1 MSSTIKCLPHQAKM
15 IQAPFVFDDIRFFF
29 LIAGYAAGKNSAMD
43 SLILTP
49 TGFKRNGDLQLGE
62 DVVSPID
69 GKAYKID
76 GIFPQ
81 GMKQTYRVYFS
92 DGTSTVCGDEHL
104 WAVQDAHGRQRKRPF
119 RVVDT
124 QELLKWKLF
133 TITKQGDKIK
143 NCFVPVNCPVNLTDY
158 HESAAY
164 AIGNFLADGCCS
176 GNGWVIT
183 EDDVLEKVQASLAS
197 HGFVLKKSSVKYKA
211 PTYYASIPGKKRFS
225 DWLYEEYGITGTANQ
240 KRIPQKLLHADLE
253 TRRALLAGLVDGD
266 GSTQEKS
273 RLIDYTCVSKG
284 LIEDIK
290 FLARSLGVVVNNR
303 SERIP
308 EYTWNGEKRRGQ
320 TAYRISFSCPEK
332 VELSKKHTK
341 RLSSFKGKT
350 KDYKAIVKI
359 EKDVVQETQ
368 CIHIDSPDHLYIVDD
383 WIVTHNTS
391 SLVYSLFYIINYL
404 SGYTDKEGKM
414 PLIAVSATTLT
425 FLKKTLVGSFT
436 NLLDSSKSSY
446 KYDKANNIMTIN
458 GVQLIL
464 LATEHEEDIYGY
476 SVYCF
481 HGDTQVPVLFNDTVR
496 LLSIKDIQKG
506 MYTLTRDGW
515 KKVKNAWCSG
525 KKNCVHITINGKD
538 IVCTADHPFITE
550 RGTIAASDIKE
561 GDIVYTISNDLEELF
576 WNMTQITENLKSLS
590 WTALGTT
597 DIHTVNHMGK
607 ETILRAAM
615 KIKKEVLARIIEIC
629 GKSFMGKYR
638 LGMLF
643 TIKMVTLLIIDL
655 IIYLVSQIGIMP
667 LTTLSSFQKK
677 LLCMRVGERHKNIK
691 ENSVKMKNIKRD
703 GWSSFIRLHMKKYV
717 SFAKKCSELPLF
729 MLKFV
734 PRAVLRIITN
744 RVTQGVGKKEKRLFA
759 SSVELNLKQIN
770 IQKQFAVPVTA
781 KTLKE
786 EGLFDVYDL
795 EVEDVH
801 EFYANGIL
809 VHNCSICDEL
819 DELPTDKAMAVVK
832 ALNDR
837 TRQIIPGRRPPFL
850 TFGTTSQGLKGTYL
864 TVDEFKKKDISHL
877 IIRGATRDNIYLPK
891 EFVDAMYKIY
901 DEKETKC
908 LLEGQFL
915 AIDTGR
921 VFPQYDKSKHYLP
934 YDLWDSLPAGST
946 VFLAQ
951 DFNQGSGF
959 NKAIAV
965 YVHDG
970 IAYVIKEYDFPDWTT
985 APKVFRNDFPN
996 QLLYWI
1002 PDMTYSQNFRMIGR
1016 SLQSYNIRPVY
1027 KKQNPLVSDRNFAI
1041 NACFHSGRL
1050 LVCKSCVDASDAFM
1064 HWQNDK
1070 RTGQPSKGKTAQ
1082 SPDHYGDCL
1091 GYAMYHIICNVR
1103 DFKDIFDTTLNR
1115 LNKKRAEQGFVSSD
1129 GLLLRV
1135 MEPVN
1140 KN

>member
-1 MSSTIKCLPHQAKM
+1 MSSTIKCLPHQSKM

-29 LIAGYAAGKNSAMD
+29 LIAGYACGKAHSINAKV
-43 SLILTP
+43 LTP

-62 DVVSPID
+62 EVVSPID

-81 GMKQTYRVYFS
+81 GMRQTYRVYFS
-92 DGTSTVCGDEHL
+92 DGTSTVCDENHL
-104 WAVQDAHGRQRKRPF
+104 WAVQNSHNRQRKQPF
-119 RVVDT
+119 RVVDMKT
-124 QELLKWKLF
+124 LLKWKLF
-133 TITKQGDKIK
+133 TITKHGDKIK
-143 NCFVPVNCPVNLTDY
+143 NCFVPVNCPVTLTDY

-176 GNGWVIT
+176 SSTWVIT
-183 EDDVLEKVQASLAS
+183 EDDVLEKVQSSLAS
-197 HGFVLKKSSVKYKA
+197 RGFVLKKINNKDKA
-211 PTYYASIPGKKRFS
+211 LTYYASIPRKKSFS
-225 DWLYEEYGITGTANQ
+225 AWLHEEYGITGTASQ

-290 FLARSLGVVVNNR
+290 FLARSLGVVVNAR
-303 SERIP
+303 SERIF
-308 EYTWNGEKRRGQ
+308 EYTWNGEKRTGQ
-320 TAYRISFSCPEK
+320 TAYRVSFSCPEK
-332 VELSKKHTK
+332 VELSKKHTA
-341 RLSSFKGKT
+341 RLASYKGKV

-359 EKDVVQETQ
+359 EKDIVQETQ
-368 CIHIDSPDHLYIVDD
+368 CIHINSPDHLYIVDD

-391 SLVYSLFYIINYL
+391 SLVYSLFYIIDYL

-481 HGDTQVPVLFNDTVR
+481 HGDTQVPVFFNGTVR
-496 LLSIKDIQKG
+496 FVAIKDVRKG
-506 MYTLTRDGW
+506 MYTLTREGW

-525 KKNCVHITINGKD
+525 KKNCVRITINGKD

-561 GDIVYTISNDLEELF
+561 GDIVYTISNDL
-576 WNMTQITENLKSLS
+576 
-590 WTALGTT
+590 
-597 DIHTVNHMGK
+597 
-607 ETILRAAM
+607 
-615 KIKKEVLARIIEIC
+615 
-629 GKSFMGKYR
+629 
-638 LGMLF
+638 
-643 TIKMVTLLIIDL
+643 
-655 IIYLVSQIGIMP
+655 
-667 LTTLSSFQKK
+667 
-677 LLCMRVGERHKNIK
+677 
-691 ENSVKMKNIKRD
+691 
-703 GWSSFIRLHMKKYV
+703 
-717 SFAKKCSELPLF
+717 
-729 MLKFV
+729 
-734 PRAVLRIITN
+734 
-744 RVTQGVGKKEKRLFA
+744 
-759 SSVELNLKQIN
+759 KQIN
-770 IQKQFAVPVTA
+770 TQKQFAVPVTA

-809 VHNCSICDEL
+809 VHNCSVCDEL

-837 TRQIIPGRRPPFL
+837 TRQIIPERRPPFL

-864 TVDEFKKKDISHL
+864 TVDEFRKKDISHL

-901 DEKETKC
+901 DDKETKC
-908 LLEGQFL
+908 LLEGQFI

-985 APKVFRNDFPN
+985 APKVFRSDFPS

-1041 NACFHSGRL
+1041 NACFHAGRL
-1050 LVCKSCVDASDAFM
+1050 FVCKSCVDASDAFM

-1070 RTGQPSKGKTAQ
+1070 RTGQPAKGKTAQ

-1115 LNKKRAEQGFVSSD
+1115 LNKKRSEQGFISSD
-1129 GLLLRV
+1129 GLLLRT

>member
-1 MSSTIKCLPHQAKM
+1 MSSTIKCLPHQSKM

-29 LIAGYAAGKNSAMD
+29 LIAGFGAGKNSAMD

-49 TGFKRNGDLQLGE
+49 SGFKRNGDLQLGE
-62 DVVSPID
+62 EVVSPID

-81 GMKQTYRVYFS
+81 GMKQTYRIYFS

-104 WAVQDAHGRQRKRPF
+104 WAVQDTHGRQRKRPF
-119 RVVDT
+119 RVVDM

-133 TITKQGDKIK
+133 IVTKQGDKIK
-143 NCFVPVNCPVNLTDY
+143 NCFVPVNCPVTLTDY

-176 GNGWVIT
+176 DSSWVIT
-183 EDDVLEKVQASLAS
+183 EDDVLTKVQSSLAS
-197 HGFVLKKSSVKYKA
+197 RGFVLKKMNSKNHA

-225 DWLYEEYGITGTANQ
+225 VWLHEEYGITGTANQ
-240 KRIPQKLLHADLE
+240 KRIPKKLLHADLE
-253 TRRALLAGLVDGD
+253 TRRNLLAGLVDGD
-266 GSTQEKS
+266 GSTQSKS
-273 RLIDYTCVSKG
+273 RMIDYTCVSKG

-290 FLARSLGVVVNNR
+290 FLARSLGVVVKER
-303 SERIP
+303 AERIP
-308 EYTWNGEKRRGQ
+308 EYTWKGEKRKGQ

-332 VELSKKHTK
+332 VNLSKKHTE
-341 RLSSFKGKT
+341 RLASFKGKT

-359 EKDVVQETQ
+359 EKDIVQETQ

-425 FLKKTLVGSFT
+425 FLKKTLIGSFT
-436 NLLDSSKSSY
+436 NLLDSSKSTY

-458 GVQLIL
+458 GVQIIL
-464 LATEHEEDIYGY
+464 LATEHEEAIYGY
-476 SVYCF
+476 SVYC
-481 HGDTQVPVLFNDTVR
+481 
-496 LLSIKDIQKG
+496 
-506 MYTLTRDGW
+506 
-515 KKVKNAWCSG
+515 
-525 KKNCVHITINGKD
+525 
-538 IVCTADHPFITE
+538 
-550 RGTIAASDIKE
+550 
-561 GDIVYTISNDLEELF
+561 
-576 WNMTQITENLKSLS
+576 
-590 WTALGTT
+590 
-597 DIHTVNHMGK
+597 
-607 ETILRAAM
+607 
-615 KIKKEVLARIIEIC
+615 
-629 GKSFMGKYR
+629 
-638 LGMLF
+638 
-643 TIKMVTLLIIDL
+643 
-655 IIYLVSQIGIMP
+655 
-667 LTTLSSFQKK
+667 
-677 LLCMRVGERHKNIK
+677 
-691 ENSVKMKNIKRD
+691 SV
-703 GWSSFIRLHMKKYV
+703 
-717 SFAKKCSELPLF
+717 
-729 MLKFV
+729 
-734 PRAVLRIITN
+734 
-744 RVTQGVGKKEKRLFA
+744 
-759 SSVELNLKQIN
+759 
-770 IQKQFAVPVTA
+770 
-781 KTLKE
+781 
-786 EGLFDVYDL
+786 
-795 EVEDVH
+795 
-801 EFYANGIL
+801 
-809 VHNCSICDEL
+809 CDEL

-832 ALNDR
+832 SLNDR

-877 IIRGATRDNIYLPK
+877 IIRGATRDNTYLPK

-901 DEKETKC
+901 DDKETKC
-908 LLEGQFL
+908 LLEGQFI

-985 APKVFRNDFPN
+985 APKVFRNDFPS

-1041 NACFHSGRL
+1041 NACFHAGRL
-1050 LVCKSCVDASDAFM
+1050 FVCKSCVDASDAFM

-1070 RTGQPSKGKTAQ
+1070 RTGQPAKGKTAQ

-1115 LNKKRAEQGFVSSD
+1115 LNKKRSEQGFVSSD

>member
-1 MSSTIKCLPHQAKM
+1 MSSTIKCLPHQSKM

-29 LIAGYAAGKNSAMD
+29 LIAGYGAGKGLRKD
-43 SLILTP
+43 TLVLTP
-49 TGFKRNGDLQLGE
+49 SGFKRNGDLCLG
-62 DVVSPID
+62 DKVVSPVD
-69 GKAYKID
+69 GKAYPID

-81 GMKQTYRVYFS
+81 GMEQTYRVYFS
-92 DGTSTVCGDEHL
+92 DGTSTVCDENHL
-104 WAVQDAHGRQRKRPF
+104 WAVQDTHGRQRKQPF
-119 RVVDT
+119 RVVDMQT
-124 QELLKWKLF
+124 LLKWKLF

-143 NCFVPVNCPVNLTDY
+143 NCFVPVNCPVTLTDY
-158 HESAAY
+158 HESASY

-176 GNGWVIT
+176 NGNWVIT
-183 EDDVLEKVQASLAS
+183 EDDVLDKVRSSLAS
-197 HGFVLKKSSVKYKA
+197 RFFELRKLNYKYHA
-211 PTYYASIPGKKRFS
+211 PTYHASIPGKKRFS
-225 DWLYEEYGITGTANQ
+225 TWLHEEYGITGTAAH
-240 KRIPQKLLHADLE
+240 KRIPKKLLHADLE
-253 TRRALLAGLVDGD
+253 TRRNLLAGLVDGD
-266 GSTQEKS
+266 GSTQSKS
-273 RLIDYTCVSKG
+273 RLIAYTCMSKG

-290 FLARSLGVVVNNR
+290 FLARSLGVVVK
-303 SERIP
+303 ERAERVP
-308 EYTWNGEKRRGQ
+308 EYTWNGEKKTGQ
-320 TAYRISFSCPEK
+320 TAYRISFSCPEEVK
-332 VELSKKHTK
+332 LSKKHTS
-341 RLSSFKGKT
+341 RLDSYKGKV

-404 SGYTDKEGKM
+404 SGYKDEEGKM

-425 FLKKTLVGSFT
+425 FLKKTLIGSFT
-436 NLLDSSKSSY
+436 NLLDSSKSVY

-464 LATEHEEDIYGY
+464 LATEHEEDIFGY
-476 SVYCF
+476 SVY
-481 HGDTQVPVLFNDTVR
+481 
-496 LLSIKDIQKG
+496 
-506 MYTLTRDGW
+506 
-515 KKVKNAWCSG
+515 
-525 KKNCVHITINGKD
+525 
-538 IVCTADHPFITE
+538 
-550 RGTIAASDIKE
+550 
-561 GDIVYTISNDLEELF
+561 
-576 WNMTQITENLKSLS
+576 
-590 WTALGTT
+590 
-597 DIHTVNHMGK
+597 
-607 ETILRAAM
+607 
-615 KIKKEVLARIIEIC
+615 
-629 GKSFMGKYR
+629 
-638 LGMLF
+638 
-643 TIKMVTLLIIDL
+643 
-655 IIYLVSQIGIMP
+655 
-667 LTTLSSFQKK
+667 
-677 LLCMRVGERHKNIK
+677 
-691 ENSVKMKNIKRD
+691 
-703 GWSSFIRLHMKKYV
+703 
-717 SFAKKCSELPLF
+717 
-729 MLKFV
+729 
-734 PRAVLRIITN
+734 
-744 RVTQGVGKKEKRLFA
+744 
-759 SSVELNLKQIN
+759 
-770 IQKQFAVPVTA
+770 
-781 KTLKE
+781 
-786 EGLFDVYDL
+786 
-795 EVEDVH
+795 
-801 EFYANGIL
+801 
-809 VHNCSICDEL
+809 CSICDEL

-864 TVDEFKKKDISHL
+864 TVDEFRKKDISHL
-877 IIRGATRDNIYLPK
+877 VIRGATRDNIYLPK

-901 DEKETKC
+901 DDKETKC
-908 LLEGQFL
+908 LLEGQFI

-934 YDLWDSLPAGST
+934 YDLWDSLPVGST

-985 APKVFRNDFPN
+985 APKVFRNDFPS

-1041 NACFHSGRL
+1041 NACFHAGRL
-1050 LVCKSCVDASDAFM
+1050 FVCKSCIDASDAFM

-1070 RTGQPSKGKTAQ
+1070 RTGQPAKGKTSQ

-1115 LNKKRAEQGFVSSD
+1115 LNKKRSEQGFISSD

>member
-1 MSSTIKCLPHQAKM
+1 MSSTIKCLPHQSKM

-29 LIAGYAAGKNSAMD
+29 LIAGYGAGKNQVMD

-49 TGFKRNGDLQLGE
+49 SGFKKNGDLRLG
-62 DVVSPID
+62 DKVVSPID
-69 GKAYKID
+69 GKAYPID

-92 DGTSTVCGDEHL
+92 DGTSTVCGDKHL
-104 WAVQDAHGRQRKRPF
+104 WAVQNTHNRQRKQPF
-119 RVVDT
+119 RVIDM

-143 NCFVPVNCPVNLTDY
+143 NCFVPVNCPVTLTDY

-176 GNGWVIT
+176 SNNWVIT
-183 EDDVLEKVQASLAS
+183 EDDVLEKVRSSLAS
-197 HGFVLKKSSVKYKA
+197 RYFELRKLNYKDRA
-211 PTYYASIPGKKRFS
+211 PTYYASIPRMKRFS
-225 DWLYEEYGITGTANQ
+225 DWLYEEYGITGTAAY
-240 KRIPQKLLHADLE
+240 KRIPKKLLHADLW
-253 TRRALLAGLVDGD
+253 TRRELLAGLVDGD
-266 GSTQEKS
+266 GSTQSKS
-273 RLIDYTCVSKG
+273 RLIDYTCISKG

-290 FLARSLGVVVNNR
+290 FLARSLGVVVKENA
-303 SERIP
+303 ERIP
-308 EYTWNGEKRRGQ
+308 EYTWNGEKKTGQ
-320 TAYRISFSCPEK
+320 TAYRISFSCPEEVK
-332 VELSKKHTK
+332 LSKKHTS
-341 RLSSFKGKT
+341 RLASYKGKV

-359 EKDVVQETQ
+359 EKDVIQETQ

-404 SGYTDKEGKM
+404 SGYKDEEGKM

-425 FLKKTLVGSFT
+425 FLKKTLIGSFT
-436 NLLDSSKSSY
+436 NLLDSSKSAY

-464 LATEHEEDIYGY
+464 LATEHEEDIFGY

-481 HGDTQVPVLFNDTVR
+481 HGDTKIPVFFDNIVR
-496 LLSIKDIQKG
+496 FVAIKDVKKG
-506 MYTLTRDGW
+506 MYTLTREGW

-525 KKNCVHITINGKD
+525 KKNCIRLTINGTD

-550 RGTIAASDIKE
+550 RGTVAASDIKE
-561 GDIVYTISNDLEELF
+561 GDIVYTIPSD
-576 WNMTQITENLKSLS
+576 
-590 WTALGTT
+590 
-597 DIHTVNHMGK
+597 
-607 ETILRAAM
+607 
-615 KIKKEVLARIIEIC
+615 
-629 GKSFMGKYR
+629 
-638 LGMLF
+638 
-643 TIKMVTLLIIDL
+643 
-655 IIYLVSQIGIMP
+655 
-667 LTTLSSFQKK
+667 
-677 LLCMRVGERHKNIK
+677 
-691 ENSVKMKNIKRD
+691 
-703 GWSSFIRLHMKKYV
+703 
-717 SFAKKCSELPLF
+717 
-729 MLKFV
+729 
-734 PRAVLRIITN
+734 
-744 RVTQGVGKKEKRLFA
+744 
-759 SSVELNLKQIN
+759 LKQTN
-770 IQKQFAVPVTA
+770 TQKQYAVPVIV

-786 EGLFDVYDL
+786 EGLSEVYDL

-864 TVDEFKKKDISHL
+864 TVDEFRKKDISHL
-877 IIRGATRDNIYLPK
+877 VIRGATRDNIYLPK

-901 DEKETKC
+901 DDKETKC
-908 LLEGQFL
+908 LLEGQFI

-985 APKVFRNDFPN
+985 APKVFRNDFPS

-1041 NACFHSGRL
+1041 NACFHAGRL
-1050 LVCKSCVDASDAFM
+1050 FVCKSCVDASDAFM

-1070 RTGQPSKGKTAQ
+1070 RTGQPAKGKTAS

-1115 LNKKRAEQGFVSSD
+1115 LNKKRSEQGFVSSD

>member
-15 IQAPFVFDDIRFFF
+15 IQAPFVFDNIRFFF
-29 LIAGYAAGKNSAMD
+29 LIAGYAAGKAAGKD
-43 SLILTP
+43 SLVLTP
-49 TGFKRNGDLQLGE
+49 SGFKKNGDLRLG
-62 DVVSPID
+62 DKVVSPID
-69 GKAYKID
+69 GKAYPID

-81 GMKQTYRVYFS
+81 GMKQTYRVFFS
-92 DGTSTVCGDEHL
+92 DGTSTVCDENHL
-104 WAVQDAHGRQRKRPF
+104 WAVQDTHGRQRKKPF
-119 RVVDT
+119 RVVDMQT
-124 QELLKWKLF
+124 LLKWKLF

-143 NCFVPVNCPVNLTDY
+143 NCFVPVNCPVTLTDY

-176 GNGWVIT
+176 SSTWVIT
-183 EDDVLEKVQASLAS
+183 EDDVLEKVRSSLAS
-197 HGFVLKKSSVKYKA
+197 LSFELKKINKKDHA
-211 PTYYASIPGKKRFS
+211 PTYYASIPRMKRFS
-225 DWLYEEYGITGTANQ
+225 DWLYEEYGITGTAAH
-240 KRIPQKLLHADLE
+240 KHIPKKLLHADLW
-253 TRRALLAGLVDGD
+253 TRRELLAGLVDGD
-266 GSTQEKS
+266 GSTQSKS
-273 RLIDYTCVSKG
+273 RLIDYTCISKG

-290 FLARSLGVVVNNR
+290 FLARSLGVVVKER
-303 SERIP
+303 AERIP
-308 EYTWNGEKRRGQ
+308 EYTWNGEKRIGQ
-320 TAYRISFSCPEK
+320 TAYRISFSCPEEVK
-332 VELSKKHTK
+332 LSKKHTS
-341 RLSSFKGKT
+341 RLASYKGKV

-391 SLVYSLFYIINYL
+391 SLVYSLFYIIDYL

-436 NLLDSSKSSY
+436 NLLDSSKSAY
-446 KYDKANNIMTIN
+446 KYDKANNIITIN

-476 SVYCF
+476 S
-481 HGDTQVPVLFNDTVR
+481 
-496 LLSIKDIQKG
+496 
-506 MYTLTRDGW
+506 
-515 KKVKNAWCSG
+515 
-525 KKNCVHITINGKD
+525 
-538 IVCTADHPFITE
+538 
-550 RGTIAASDIKE
+550 
-561 GDIVYTISNDLEELF
+561 
-576 WNMTQITENLKSLS
+576 
-590 WTALGTT
+590 
-597 DIHTVNHMGK
+597 
-607 ETILRAAM
+607 
-615 KIKKEVLARIIEIC
+615 
-629 GKSFMGKYR
+629 
-638 LGMLF
+638 
-643 TIKMVTLLIIDL
+643 
-655 IIYLVSQIGIMP
+655 IY
-667 LTTLSSFQKK
+667 
-677 LLCMRVGERHKNIK
+677 
-691 ENSVKMKNIKRD
+691 
-703 GWSSFIRLHMKKYV
+703 
-717 SFAKKCSELPLF
+717 
-729 MLKFV
+729 
-734 PRAVLRIITN
+734 
-744 RVTQGVGKKEKRLFA
+744 
-759 SSVELNLKQIN
+759 
-770 IQKQFAVPVTA
+770 
-781 KTLKE
+781 
-786 EGLFDVYDL
+786 
-795 EVEDVH
+795 
-801 EFYANGIL
+801 
-809 VHNCSICDEL
+809 CSICDEL
-819 DELPTDKAMAVVK
+819 DELPTDNAMAVVK

-850 TFGTTSQGLKGTYL
+850 MFGTTSQGLKGTYL
-864 TVDEFKKKDISHL
+864 TVDEFRKKGISHL
-877 IIRGATRDNIYLPK
+877 VIRGATRDNIFLPK

-901 DEKETKC
+901 DDKETKC
-908 LLEGQFL
+908 LLEGQFI

-1002 PDMTYSQNFRMIGR
+1002 PDMTYAQNFRMIGR

-1041 NACFHSGRL
+1041 NACFHAGRL

-1070 RTGQPSKGKTAQ
+1070 RTGQPAKGKTSQ

>member
-29 LIAGYAAGKNSAMD
+29 LIAGYASGKNSAMD

-49 TGFKRNGDLQLGE
+49 SGFKRNGDLRLG
-62 DVVSPID
+62 DKVVSPID
-69 GKAYKID
+69 GKSYKID

-104 WAVQDAHGRQRKRPF
+104 WAVQDNHGRQRKQPF
-119 RVVDT
+119 RVIDT

-133 TITKQGDKIK
+133 TITKHGDKIK
-143 NCFVPVNCPVNLTDY
+143 NCFVPVNCPVTLTDY

-176 GNGWVIT
+176 GNNWVIT
-183 EDDVLEKVQASLAS
+183 EDDVLDKVRSSLAS
-197 HGFVLKKSSVKYKA
+197 RCFELKKINSKNHA
-211 PTYYASIPGKKRFS
+211 PTYFASIPGKKRFS
-225 DWLYEEYGITGTANQ
+225 TWLHEEYGITGTVNQ
-240 KRIPQKLLHADLE
+240 KRIPKKLLHADLE
-253 TRRALLAGLVDGD
+253 TRRNLLAGLVDGD
-266 GSTQEKS
+266 GSTQSKS
-273 RLIDYTCVSKG
+273 RMIDYTCVSKG

-290 FLARSLGVVVNNR
+290 FLARSLGVVVKER
-303 SERIP
+303 AERIP
-308 EYTWNGEKRRGQ
+308 EYTWKGEKRKGQ
-320 TAYRISFSCPEK
+320 TAYSVSFSCPEK
-332 VELSKKHTK
+332 VNLSKKHTEH
-341 RLSSFKGKT
+341 LASFKGKT

-359 EKDVVQETQ
+359 EKDIVQETQ

-391 SLVYSLFYIINYL
+391 SLVYSLFYIIDYL

-425 FLKKTLVGSFT
+425 FLKKTLIGSFT
-436 NLLDSSKSSY
+436 NLLDSSKSAY

-458 GVQLIL
+458 GVQIIL

-481 HGDTQVPVLFNDTVR
+481 HGDTQVPVLFNDDVR
-496 LLSIKDIQKG
+496 FLAIKDVKKG
-506 MYTLTRDGW
+506 MYTLTREGW
-515 KKVKNAWCSG
+515 KRVKNAWCSG
-525 KKNCVHITINGKD
+525 KKKCIRLTINGTD
-538 IVCTADHPFITE
+538 IVCTPDHPFITE
-550 RGTIAASDIKE
+550 RGTVAASDIKE
-561 GDIVYTISNDLEELF
+561 GDVVYQIPDSLDGTLLNTPQKSN
-576 WNMTQITENLKSLS
+576 Q
-590 WTALGTT
+590 
-597 DIHTVNHMGK
+597 K
-607 ETILRAAM
+607 E
-615 KIKKEVLARIIEIC
+615 K
-629 GKSFMGKYR
+629 KSFVSLMQFG
-638 LGMLF
+638 L
-643 TIKMVTLLIIDL
+643 DL
-655 IIYLVSQIGIMP
+655 TQ
-667 LTTLSSFQKK
+667 
-677 LLCMRVGERHKNIK
+677 
-691 ENSVKMKNIKRD
+691 
-703 GWSSFIRLHMKKYV
+703 
-717 SFAKKCSELPLF
+717 
-729 MLKFV
+729 
-734 PRAVLRIITN
+734 TN
-744 RVTQGVGKKEKRLFA
+744 TPKPC
-759 SSVELNLKQIN
+759 
-770 IQKQFAVPVTA
+770 AVPVTV

-786 EGLFDVYDL
+786 EERSEVYDL

-809 VHNCSICDEL
+809 VHNCSVCDEL

-877 IIRGATRDNIYLPK
+877 VIRGATRDNIYLPK

-901 DEKETKC
+901 DDKETKC
-908 LLEGQFL
+908 LLEGQFI

-1041 NACFHSGRL
+1041 NACFHAGRL

-1070 RTGQPSKGKTAQ
+1070 RTGQPAKGKTAQ

-1115 LNKKRAEQGFVSSD
+1115 LNKKRSEQGFVSSD

-1135 MEPVN
+1135 MEPGN